1 MKKTYGTWLL
11 AAATLGLGAAALTYG
26 RPVPNRPAASV
37 LAAGPRASLTG
48 RFRIRTD
55 SLKRGESLVAVLQR
69 SGLEHDDA
77 MRALAAASVSL
88 DPRKVPAGIEITTSK
103 TGQDSTASEIVFQLA
118 VDRLVRLSRVASN
131 EWAQKEEKMQWTT
144 DTVAV
149 AGVVRS
155 TLTGAIAA
163 GATAFPEKVRTELA
177 YALADILEY
186 RVDLSRD
193 LQPGDSIHVLLERQ
207 RTANGMVR
215 PGEILAARLH
225 VDGKPIETV
234 HFAGSGTKESYFD
247 GEGKSMRAAFLR
259 APLAFRRISSVFG
272 MRKHPIL
279 GTFRR
284 HAGTDYAA
292 AAGTPVRALGNGTVI
307 YAGWKSGFG
316 NTVEIRHVNGMVTRY
331 GHLRAFGAGIKR
343 GVSVAISNT
352 IGFVGMTGL
361 ATAPHL
367 HFEVLINGEQ
377 RDSRVALK
385 NIAGEPMAIADRAS
399 YMAAKSK
406 LFASL
411 DARLAHPAPNYM
423 GAISPA
429 TGAASDATPEGSR

>member
-1 MKKTYGTWLL
+1 MKKTYATWLL
-11 AAATLGLGAAALTYG
+11 AAATAGLGAAALTYG
-26 RPVPNRPAASV
+26 PPVPNRPAASV
-37 LAAGPRASLTG
+37 LAAGPRVSITG

-55 SLKRGESLVAVLQR
+55 SLKRGESVVAVLQR
-69 SGLEHDDA
+69 SGIEHDDA
-77 MRALAAASVSL
+77 MSALAAASAL
-88 DPRKVPAGIEITTSK
+88 DMRKVPAGIEITTSK
-103 TGQDSTASEIVFQLA
+103 TGQDSTASEIVFKLA
-118 VDRLVRLSRVASN
+118 VDRLLRLSRVADN
-131 EWAQKEEKMQWTT
+131 EWTQKEEKIQWVT

-149 AGVVRS
+149 AGVVNS

-163 GATAFPEKVRTELA
+163 GATAFPEKVRAELA

-193 LQPGDSIHVLLERQ
+193 LQPGDSVHVLLERQ
-207 RTANGMVR
+207 RTASGMVR

-225 VDGKPIETV
+225 VDGKAIETV
-234 HFAGSGTKESYFD
+234 HFAGRATKEAYFD
-247 GEGKSMRAAFLR
+247 GDGKSMRAAFLR

-292 AAGTPVRALGNGTVI
+292 NAGTPVRALGNGVII

-316 NTVEIRHVNGMVTRY
+316 NTVEIRHNNGMVTRY
-331 GHLRAFGAGIKR
+331 GHLRAFGSGIRR

-367 HFEVLINGEQ
+367 HFEVLINGQQ

-385 NIAGEPMAIADRAS
+385 NIAGEPMATADRAT
-399 YMAAKSK
+399 YLAEKSR

-411 DARLAHPAPNYM
+411 DARLAHPTPTYLS
-423 GAISPA
+423 AISPA
-429 TGAASDATPEGSR
+429 TGAANDGSPEDSR